1 MVARPHVAI
10 VVDRMSVDDL
20 AAVQEIERESFT
32 TPWPPHAYR
41 AELETNRMAHYI
53 VARHGDR
60 IVGFAGVWLMVDE
73 AHITTFAVRK
83 TWRRQGVGE
92 RLLIALLALA
102 EARGAREATLEV
114 RPSNHPARR
123 LYEKYGFAP
132 VGVRPRYYS
141 DDNEDALIMTTDRL
155 DGRQMRDRLA
165 GLRAAV
171 AKRPDI
177 ELGADGL
184 PIEPAARAGRAGEA
198 GAAGGEEAQEAEGRH
213 AAAPDVLRPSNVR
226 RSS

>member
-53 VARHGDR
+53 VARHGAR

>member
-10 VVDRMSVDDL
+10 VVDRMTVDDL

-41 AELETNRMAHYI
+41 SELETNRLAHYI
-53 VARHGDR
+53 IARHGDQ
-60 IVGFAGVWLMVDE
+60 IVGFGGIWLMVDE

-123 LYEKYGFAP
+123 LYEKYGFAL

-141 DDNEDALIMTTDRL
+141 DDNEDALIMTTDQL
-155 DGRQMRDRLA
+155 GGRQMRERLA
-165 GLRAAV
+165 RLRDEV
-171 AKRPDI
+171 SKRPDI

-184 PIEPAARAGRAGEA
+184 PIGGAADEAVEGEA
-198 GAAGGEEAQEAEGRH
+198 VEGDR
-213 AAAPDVLRPSNVR
+213 AIAPDVLRPSNVR
-226 RSS
+226 KSS

>member
-213 AAAPDVLRPSNVR
+213 ASAPDVLRPSNVR